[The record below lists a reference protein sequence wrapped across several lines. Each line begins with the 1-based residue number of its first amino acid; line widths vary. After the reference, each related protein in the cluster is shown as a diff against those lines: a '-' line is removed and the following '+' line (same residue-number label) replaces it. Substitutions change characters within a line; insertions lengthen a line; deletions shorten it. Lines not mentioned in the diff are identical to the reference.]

1 MIARIWRTTVDSQR
15 AADYED
21 FARTVS
27 LPMFRQQ
34 QGYAGVIMGRSGDSC
49 IVMTL
54 WHSKSDVDALDR
66 SRSYKNAVQQ
76 ILAKGFLLG
85 EQTTEAFDVHTLDVR
100 AG

>member
-1 MIARIWRTTVDSQR
+1 
-15 AADYED
+15 
-21 FARTVS
+21 
-27 LPMFRQQ
+27 MFRPQ

-54 WHSKSDVDALDR
+54 WHSMGDVDVLDQ
-66 SRSYKNAVQQ
+66 SRTYKNTVKH
-76 ILAKGFLLG
+76 ILAEGFLLG